1 MKKKT
6 IRLIKWILLI
16 FSFIALFIFLVIFY
30 ASFRY
35 SRTKLRTANDYNPAD
50 TCLYHIIITGTYE
63 NQSFLT
69 GLYEGASAMSK
80 SYNAVVDLH
89 VPQSQ
94 ADTTSIQELLDYC
107 SLMNAD
113 GIIAYIDSPDETPVL
128 LQRSDEPV
136 IPLVTTGQFSANL
149 PQVSYVGINN
159 WELGKKIADEIL
171 ALLTDGGNVYI
182 ISDSITTNSVNLI
195 SSIQLALQE
204 TPDIQSTVMEDLS
217 EDFEIYGEKNIFI
230 CLTEDDTI
238 RLAQKLSELFF
249 PFNYKLLG
257 FGGNEVCQ
265 LYLQKGFITE
275 LFSLDP
281 EKIGETAIR
290 ELFEY
295 RNKGYA
301 NSYITAEVKIAKT
314 EGVGK

>member
-1 MKKKT
+1 MEKKK
-6 IRLIKWILLI
+6 IRLIKWVLLI
-16 FSFIALFIFLVIFY
+16 FSFIALLTFMILFYNSLVF
-30 ASFRY
+30 
-35 SRTKLRTANDYNPAD
+35 SRTKLRQGNEPNPLD
-50 TCLYHIIITGTYE
+50 TCLYHIMVTGSYE
-63 NQSFLT
+63 NQSFLSQ
-69 GLYEGASAMSK
+69 LYAGASKKAK

-94 ADTTSIQELLDYC
+94 ADTTTLQELLDYC
-107 SLMNAD
+107 SFMNAD
-113 GIIAYIDSPDETPVL
+113 GIIAYIDSPDEIPVL
-128 LQRSDEPV
+128 LDRPDEPA
-136 IPLVTTGQFSANL
+136 IPLITTGQFSANL

-159 WELGKKIADEIL
+159 WELGKKIADEVH
-171 ALLTDGGNVYI
+171 ALLPEGGNVYI

-195 SSIQLALQE
+195 SSLQLALQE
-204 TPDIQSTVMEDLS
+204 DTGIQPQVMEKLGNS
-217 EDFEIYGEKNIFI
+217 LVLKGVNNIFI

-238 RLAQKLSELFF
+238 RLAQELSEQFL
-249 PFNYKLLG
+249 PNEYKLLG

-295 RNKGYA
+295 RTKGSA
-301 NSYITAEVKIAKT
+301 NSYITVDVKIAKT
-314 EGVGK
+314 EAAK